1 MSATWFGQFAV
12 AAFFAIVF
20 LQSAADKWID
30 SKGNLDFLGGHFA
43 NSPLQRMVP
52 AMFWA
57 ITVLE
62 SMAGILS
69 AIGALVVLF
78 GGGPGLVM
86 WGLVFAMISLLCLLF
101 GQRLAKDYSGAA
113 VLATYFVVALV
124 GIMLVS

>member
-43 NSPLQRMVP
+43 NSPLKGIVP
-52 AMFWA
+52 AMFWT

-62 SMAGILS
+62 SIAGILS
-69 AIGALVVLF
+69 VIGALFVLF
-78 GGGPGLVM
+78 GGGPGLVV
-86 WGLVFAMISLLCLLF
+86 WGLVFSMISLLCLLF
-101 GQRLAKDYSGAA
+101 GQRLAKDYSGAS
-113 VLATYFVVALV
+113 VLAAYFVVALV
-124 GIMLVS
+124 GIILVS